1 MRYTYLFNVDGIA
14 MTGIKKIN
22 RYLDMPMHLV
32 QNIVHESDTGSFE
45 WKDKKVYYKKLDYLP
60 KQIKIANNILDLD
73 GWFKFKKH
81 GNLVTK
87 SRNELLVMTYGKER
101 FTEIIDN
108 LLGWI
113 PEIPTKNSKFA
124 LK

>member
-101 FTEIIDN
+101 FAEIIDN
-108 LLGWI
+108 LFGWI